1 MEVPTIVH
9 EIVDSPQLKATLR
22 GHKEGVYNLAMAP
35 DGRTLATAC
44 IQGGEIKL
52 WDIAEQ
58 KERATWKCD
67 PGNIY
72 SMAFAPDGATL
83 AVAYYSDNRQ
93 AVVAGVGLWDV
104 ASGRQGS
111 VLRHT
116 PARGFSRLAFAP
128 DGKTIV
134 ALESRLEG
142 KEHKIELT
150 LWDLVSGKMRS
161 TLPVQHCN
169 ALAVSADGTLCAAVF
184 AIKENSL
191 TGVEVK
197 RWDVTTGKE
206 LPPLVNTVS
215 QNRINYMAIS
225 PDGKTLAGAD
235 DMGTIVIWD
244 MDTAKVRATMRP
256 EEKRQTGSLAFA
268 ADNKTLAAALGDRIG
283 HHNDPG
289 LIALWDTTLGKQLL
303 TLSGHKSAV
312 LSVAFNRDGHT
323 LVSGGADK
331 TVRLWD
337 VGGLMAKAAAGQR

>member
-1 MEVPTIVH
+1 VEVPTVVH

-22 GHKEGVYNLAMAP
+22 GHTEGVYNLAIAP

-44 IQGGEIKL
+44 MKGGEIKL

-67 PGNIY
+67 AGNIY

-93 AVVAGVGLWDV
+93 AVAGGIGLWDV
-104 ASGRQGS
+104 ANGQQGT

-116 PARGFSRLAFAP
+116 PPRGVRRLAFAP

-134 ALESRLEG
+134 AAEDRLED
-142 KEHKIELT
+142 KKYKTELT
-150 LWDLVSGKMRS
+150 LWDLASRKVRT

-169 ALAVSADGTLCAAVF
+169 SLAISANGTLCDADF
-184 AIKENSL
+184 AIKENRL

-215 QNRINYMAIS
+215 QNSINYVAIS
-225 PDGKTLAGAD
+225 PDGKMLAGVD
-235 DMGTIVIWD
+235 PVGTIVVWD
-244 MDTAKVRATMRP
+244 MGMAKLRATLRS
-256 EEKRQTGSLAFA
+256 EVKREVCSLAFA
-268 ADNKTLAAALGDRIG
+268 ADNKTLAAALGDRNG
-283 HHNDPG
+283 HSNDPG
-289 LIALWDTTLGKQLL
+289 LIALWDTTSGKQLL

-312 LSVAFNRDGHT
+312 LSVAFSRDGHT
-323 LVSGGADK
+323 LASGGSDK

-337 VGGLMAKAAAGQR
+337 VSGLMAKVSAGKE